1 MSNRNRNWI
10 QRAKNKM
17 EQKGTKGAFTDWC
30 KGKGYNGV
38 TDKCIEEGLQSSN
51 ATTKAR
57 AQFAKNVQKKRE
69 GGAVLQSILKNAGAK
84 EGQGLKS
91 LIEDKGME
99 LRGQFGEG
107 KFKDALKGQFKD
119 LKSQFKPS
127 MGQVVNVA
135 SQLLAKRAEN
145 KAGKVAMADPYRDNI
160 MERKA
165 TKRAAFGAGF
175 KAAADGKV
183 GQALG
188 KIPVFGKVLQAGA
201 GLVGGLIGG
210 RKAVKQKER
219 DRKEAVK
226 QLRLSQNAQ
235 LQQQNAEAAQFETS
249 GESGFADVGASIT
262 NSYLAQRARLG
273 GVKRYSGG
281 GEMYEAGGVYQGKKL
296 PGGRTEPLPGGALE
310 FIGKKHSQGGI
321 MLDPQTEVEGGE
333 TMDKVQMKKTG
344 GTMQDYIFSDHLKL
358 GGKTFATRHKEL
370 LQGGAKQKDIQELA
384 RLQEK
389 KAGRTPKVM
398 QFGGATQYQRMD
410 NGGIHREATTSA
422 AHAAA
427 VEENLQTDS
436 STGVDASEIMVDGKV
451 WSEENTQAK
460 SKGLY
465 GEQTMD
471 DVAANLARNEWFN
484 TKDER
489 FGPDGFDPTKP
500 ADVKIFQEEYN
511 KRAAKSNKPQ
521 LKVDGKWGKQ
531 TSTATIPWNA
541 PMTPRKP
548 VLTVDYDRPEP
559 EIIVPPEK
567 IDPPGGDIP
576 PPKTPPI
583 ETPPVPT
590 AAFLGAG
597 AQLIPPLYALK
608 NPPAYVSG
616 PGAASVQAPS
626 LPRVNFNAER
636 SANANDFRT
645 VSASIENTG
654 GGPASVVN
662 LLAALDKKQT
672 ADREIAKEESRANKE
687 LSAEEARMTLTARK
701 ATAELGL
708 DASQFATKIALDQ
721 INNRREEKLSA
732 LDSLSER
739 LAGMSRDKMEYAAT
753 ERLAKAI
760 GRDGVYEREN
770 LYNYYIGKGMSP
782 EEALKLAAASYSKS
796 NEAEEEQVAE
806 EQGTKKKGKKKS
818 KEEQPNPKTF
828 QSTPLQRARRGGT
841 RRKRGSIFTK
851 LDRYK
856 RR

>member
-38 TDKCIEEGLQSSN
+38 TDKCIEEGLESSN

-91 LIEDKGME
+91 LIEDKSME
-99 LRGQFGEG
+99 IRGQFGEG

-175 KAAADGKV
+175 KAASDGKV

-188 KIPVFGKVLQAGA
+188 KIPVFGKILQAGA
-201 GLVGGLIGG
+201 GVVGGIIGG
-210 RKAVKQKER
+210 RKAVKQKEK

-262 NSYLAQRARLG
+262 NSYLAQRARRG

-281 GEMYEAGGVYQGKKL
+281 GEMYDDGGVYNGRKL
-296 PGGRTEPLPGGALE
+296 PGGKTEPLPGGALE

-358 GGKTFATRHKEL
+358 GGKTFATRHKEM

-398 QFGGATQYQRMD
+398 QFGGAMQYQRMQE
-410 NGGIHREATTSA
+410 GGPTTSA
-422 AHAAA
+422 TQARI
-427 VEENLQTDS
+427 EDEYIETDR
-436 STGVDASEIMVDGKV
+436 STGVDASEVMVDGKV

-465 GEQTMD
+465 GGQTMD
-471 DVAANLARNEWFN
+471 DVASNLNRNKWFN

-489 FGPDGFDPTKP
+489 FGANGFDPTKP
-500 ADVKIFQEEYN
+500 SHVEIFQTEYN
-511 KRAAKSNKPQ
+511 KRAARSDKPQ

-531 TSTATIPWNA
+531 TTTATIPPGFDPISPLPA
-541 PMTPRKP
+541 GIDVEIEKKLLVKP
-548 VLTVDYDRPEP
+548 P
-559 EIIVPPEK
+559 PPEK
-567 IDPPGGDIP
+567 PEDPGGDI
-576 PPKTPPI
+576 PKTPPI

-672 ADREIAKEESRANKE
+672 SDREIAKEESRANKE

-708 DASQFATKIALDQ
+708 DASKFATKIALDQ
-721 INNRREEKLSA
+721 INNRREEKLGA

-828 QSTPLQRARRGGT
+828 QSTPLQQARRGG
-841 RRKRGSIFTK
+841 RRRRRGSIFTK

>member
-1 MSNRNRNWI
+1 
-10 QRAKNKM
+10 
-17 EQKGTKGAFTDWC
+17 
-30 KGKGYNGV
+30 
-38 TDKCIEEGLQSSN
+38 
-51 ATTKAR
+51 
-57 AQFAKNVQKKRE
+57 
-69 GGAVLQSILKNAGAK
+69 
-84 EGQGLKS
+84 
-91 LIEDKGME
+91 
-99 LRGQFGEG
+99 
-107 KFKDALKGQFKD
+107 
-119 LKSQFKPS
+119 
-127 MGQVVNVA
+127 
-135 SQLLAKRAEN
+135 
-145 KAGKVAMADPYRDNI
+145 
-160 MERKA
+160 
-165 TKRAAFGAGF
+165 
-175 KAAADGKV
+175 
-183 GQALG
+183 
-188 KIPVFGKVLQAGA
+188 
-201 GLVGGLIGG
+201 
-210 RKAVKQKER
+210 
-219 DRKEAVK
+219 
-226 QLRLSQNAQ
+226 
-235 LQQQNAEAAQFETS
+235 
-249 GESGFADVGASIT
+249 
-262 NSYLAQRARLG
+262 
-273 GVKRYSGG
+273 
-281 GEMYEAGGVYQGKKL
+281 
-296 PGGRTEPLPGGALE
+296 
-310 FIGKKHSQGGI
+310 

-333 TMDKVQMKKTG
+333 TMDKVKMKKTG

-398 QFGGATQYQRMD
+398 QFGGAMQYQRMKS
-410 NGGIHREATTSA
+410 GGVSGDGNPTTSA
-422 AHAAA
+422 IHAAA
-427 VEENLQTDS
+427 VEENIQTDK
-436 STGVDASEIMVDGKV
+436 STGVDASEVMVDGKV
-451 WSEENTQAK
+451 WSDENRQAE

-465 GEQTMD
+465 GGQTMD

-500 ADVKIFQEEYN
+500 ADVEIFQREYN

-531 TSTATIPWNA
+531 TTTATIPWNA

-548 VLTVDYDRPEP
+548 VLSVDYDIPEP
-559 EIIVPPEK
+559 EIIRPKEKPE
-567 IDPPGGDIP
+567 DPGGDIP
-576 PPKTPPI
+576 KVPPI

-645 VSASIENTG
+645 VNASIQNTG
-654 GGPASVVN
+654 GGPATVVN
-662 LLAALDKKQT
+662 LLAALDKKQA
-672 ADREIAKEESRANKE
+672 ADREIAKEESRANKD
-687 LSAEEARMTLTARK
+687 LVAEEARMTLTARK

-708 DASQFATKIALDQ
+708 DASKFATKIALDQ

-739 LAGMSRDKMEYAAT
+739 LAGMSRDKMQYAAT

-782 EEALKLAAASYSKS
+782 EEALKLAAATYSKS

-806 EQGTKKKGKKKS
+806 EQGTKKKKGKKKS
-818 KEEQPNPKTF
+818 KGQQPNPKTF

-841 RRKRGSIFTK
+841 RRRRGSIFTK